1 MMGGIMKMPISKS
14 TSQLIDTINWLI
26 AKNRKTLS
34 ISDVELLES
43 VKLEL
48 NKLTKK
54 RVKTDNTE
62 IRIAM
67 IDITQKL
74 MRFFIDNGFIGW
86 KDLLN

>member
-1 MMGGIMKMPISKS
+1 MKMPISKS